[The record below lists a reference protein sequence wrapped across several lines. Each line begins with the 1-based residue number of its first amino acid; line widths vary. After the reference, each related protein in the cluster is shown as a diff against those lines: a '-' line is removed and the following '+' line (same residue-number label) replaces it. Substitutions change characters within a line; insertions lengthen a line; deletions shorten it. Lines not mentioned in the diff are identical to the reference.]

1 MITENFNINDN
12 SFHNFIDFFTAAS
25 DIQISDI
32 EEDSYEDIARM
43 LVKTEEEVADML
55 ALIYTFK
62 RVIYFNVVLMKD
74 DFTRL
79 VSKIFPVKDAANDDL
94 VVYIHSEEKDSL
106 YYFEL
111 VKYKKTRN
119 VKTIQVIESELNE
132 AIQKEDYELATK
144 LRDKM
149 VKMKKRKKL

>member
-1 MITENFNINDN
+1 MITENFSIDDS

-32 EEDSYEDIARM
+32 DEESYEDIARM
-43 LVKTEEEVADML
+43 LVKTEEEVANML
-55 ALIYTFK
+55 NVIYTFK

-74 DFTRL
+74 DFIRL
-79 VSKIFPVKDAANDDL
+79 VGKIFPVKDVIKDDM
-94 VVYIHSEEKDSL
+94 VIYVHSEINDSL

-111 VKYKKTRN
+111 IKYKKVRN

-149 VKMKKRKKL
+149 VKMKKRKKI